1 MRLLLFYSLLILL
14 TASIGCQTE
23 SPNPQATRVPASSSA
38 NLELKPLNVAALPN
52 AIQVNEKVISGGQ
65 PDGIV
70 GFSALSELGVK
81 TIITVDG
88 AQPDVESAREFGLRY
103 VHLPH
108 GYDEISKSHSRVLAK
123 AIAELE
129 GPIYIHCHH
138 GKHRSPAATAVACI
152 GTGMLSS
159 EQGALL
165 LALAGTNPNYEGLYQ
180 SVAAAKRLSANE
192 LDRIEVD
199 YVSRATIPPLAET
212 MVELS
217 HHFEYLTQL
226 QSNQW
231 QPPEDHADLAADHE
245 SLILQEHFTEMLR
258 PELLAHDDPEYQ
270 TLVKRSLALST
281 ALHRLLADETPTEA
295 EELSQAAKLMENIKL
310 ECKKCHQQFRD

>member
-1 MRLLLFYSLLILL
+1 MRSLLSNSLLILL
-14 TASIGCQTE
+14 AASIGCQSE
-23 SPNPQATRVPASSSA
+23 SANPQALHLPASSSA
-38 NLELKPLNVAALPN
+38 NSELKPLNVAALPN
-52 AIQVNEKVISGGQ
+52 AIQVNDKVISGGQ
-65 PDGIV
+65 PDGMA
-70 GFSALSELGVK
+70 GFKALSELGVK

-88 AQPDVESAREFGLRY
+88 AQPDVESAREHGLRY

-108 GYDEISKSHSRVLAK
+108 GYDGISRSHSRVLAK
-123 AIAELE
+123 AIVELE

-152 GTGMLSS
+152 GTGMLSA
-159 EQGALL
+159 EQGAEL
-165 LALAGTNPNYEGLYQ
+165 LALAGTNPNYDGLYQ
-180 SVAAAKRLSANE
+180 SVAAAERLSATE

-199 YVSRATIPPLAET
+199 YVSRATVPPLAET

-217 HHFEYLTQL
+217 HHFEYLAQL

-231 QPPEDHADLAADHE
+231 QAPADHADLAADHE

-258 PELLAHDDPEYQ
+258 PELLAHDAPEYR
-270 TLVKRSLALST
+270 TMVERSLALST
-281 ALHRLLADETPTEA
+281 ALHRLLAGGIPTDEED
-295 EELSQAAKLMENIKL
+295 LSQTAKLMKNIKL